1 MRIEVAYARA
11 DRQWLLALEVEQGVT
26 AHAALQASGLLA
38 ECPELQAGEPVLGVW
53 SRRVAP
59 DTVLEAGDRLEVYR
73 PLRADPKTARRQ
85 RAERQARARRALR
98 EAGP

>member
-11 DRQWLLALEVEQGVT
+11 DRQWLLALEVEPGAT
-26 AHAALQASGLLA
+26 AHAALLASGLLA
-38 ECPELQAGEPVLGVW
+38 ECPELQTGEPVLGVW
-53 SRRVAP
+53 SRKVAP